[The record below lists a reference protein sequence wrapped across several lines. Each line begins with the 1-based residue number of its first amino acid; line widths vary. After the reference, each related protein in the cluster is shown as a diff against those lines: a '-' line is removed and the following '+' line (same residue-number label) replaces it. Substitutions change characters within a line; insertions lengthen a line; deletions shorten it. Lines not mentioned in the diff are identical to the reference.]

1 MAAQPGSMF
10 ALWQPKVHSWHDPG
24 PRMTAAYA
32 LKRIAMAL
40 PTLLLVALAVFGLLR
55 LVPGDPAQLML
66 GDAADAAQ
74 LAALRESMGL
84 HQSIPVQFARWLGA
98 ALSGDLGQ
106 SLANGQAVLPLI
118 LERFAVT
125 ATVVLPAVALA
136 AVVAVPL
143 GTIAA
148 WKQNGTLDLAVVGG
162 ATLLLSIPSF
172 WLGLL
177 LLMLFGLRLGWVP
190 VVGYVG
196 FGEDPWGALLYIA
209 LPIVTLT
216 LIEAGVL
223 TRMAR
228 AAAIDVLRLEYV
240 AHARSKGLRESSVL
254 ARHVLPNAFAPT
266 LTLLGIVL
274 GNLLGGIA
282 VIETVFT
289 IPGLGR
295 LLVDGIFARD
305 YPVVQG
311 TMLFV
316 AAIYVVVNLITDLLY
331 PFFDPRVA
339 AE

>member
-1 MAAQPGSMF
+1 VSAS
-10 ALWQPKVHSWHDPG
+10 
-24 PRMTAAYA
+24 YA
-32 LKRIAMAL
+32 LKRLGMAI
-40 PTLLLVALAVFGLLR
+40 PTLLLVAIAVFGLLR

-74 LAALRESMGL
+74 VASLRTSMGL
-84 HQSIPVQFARWLGA
+84 DQSIPVQFAAWFGH
-98 ALSGDLGQ
+98 ALRGDLGR
-106 SLANGQAVLPLI
+106 SISNGEPVLPLI
-118 LERFAVT
+118 LDRFQVT
-125 ATVVLPAVALA
+125 ASIVLLAVALA
-136 AVVAVPL
+136 ALIAIPL

-148 WKQNGTLDLAVVGG
+148 WKQNSRIDLGIVGG

-177 LLMLFGLRLGWVP
+177 MLLFFGLKLGWVP

-196 FGEDPWGALLYIA
+196 FRESPLSALLYIA
-209 LPIVTLT
+209 LPVATLT
-216 LIEAGVL
+216 LIEIGVL

-228 AAAIDVLRLEYV
+228 SAAIDVLRLEYV
-240 AHARSKGLRESSVL
+240 AHARSKGLRESTVL
-254 ARHVLPNAFAPT
+254 TRHVLPNAFAPT

-274 GNLLGGIA
+274 GNLLGGVA

-289 IPGLGR
+289 LPGLGR

-311 TMLFV
+311 AMLFIAMV
-316 AAIYVVVNLITDLLY
+316 YVLVNLAVDLLY
-331 PFFDPRVA
+331 PLFDPRVA